1 MVLLLGSPLVAEI
14 TFYKAGL
21 SNASPVGSGLEEFKE
36 FTQKWGWD
44 WEEDTGNT
52 RCQLS
57 VKFWRQ
63 DVRG

>member
-44 WEEDTGNT
+44 WEDTGNT